1 MTVEYFV
8 GTPTDPNEP
17 GLGDHPGL
25 VDGQNR
31 FTPPKIADV
40 RLGTQIGNITI
51 NKEFVDETGTTCVY
65 QQNIPLYLGA
75 LYTMF
80 VPDNRPDPNQNSAGT
95 CADTFPMNNT
105 ILMNRPE
112 TQDGEEIQAK
122 ITYVPIDS
130 SNSLSFAANRIN
142 PDKEVN
148 VSVKKTNMYVFIAI
162 CIVILLAIGYFMTR

>member
-1 MTVEYFV
+1 MTDDTQFK
-8 GTPTDPNEP
+8 PPNI
-17 GLGDHPGL
+17 GD
-25 VDGQNR
+25 
-31 FTPPKIADV
+31 I

-95 CADTFPMNNT
+95 CADIFPMQNT
-105 ILMNRPE
+105 IHVNKSGTETE
-112 TQDGEEIQAK
+112 TQDGEERVAK

-130 SNSLSFAANRIN
+130 TNSLGLTAERIN

-162 CIVILLAIGYFMTR
+162 CIVILLAIGYFMTRRN